1 MSNGVLFLMKNA
13 FQKGFTLI
21 ELMIV
26 VAIIGILAAVALPAY
41 QSYIQTANTAKVN
54 THWEAATD
62 LVSTE
67 MQRVR
72 TGLQMG
78 SLVRNTISGERA
90 GWASGWDDV
99 FNSEMGAAKVLTGSP
114 EGAPA
119 FADAFNDNNGT
130 VGVDL
135 VSGLIN
141 TGDLIMSITR
151 PAYGDFD
158 GLSETVAQVCWS
170 ANDC

>member
-1 MSNGVLFLMKNA
+1 MKNA

-54 THWEAATD
+54 THWEAAAD

-67 MQRVR
+67 IQRVR

-78 SLVRNTISGERA
+78 SLDRATISGQRDAWTGEWEA
-90 GWASGWDDV
+90 V
-99 FNSEMGAAKVLTGSP
+99 FQNEIGTAKVGTGSP

-119 FADAFNDNNGT
+119 FADAFDNDDGT
-130 VGVDL
+130 VGVA
-135 VSGLIN
+135 VNAGTIA
-141 TGDLIMSITR
+141 TGDLVMDITR

-158 GLSETVAQVCWS
+158 GMSETTVQVCWS
-170 ANDC
+170 SNDC